1 MYIQNFYLIWIEK
14 KEKKIPAWKV
24 DDDCVDNNVIEEPHF
39 LRSRENVL
47 WLLDTSRY
55 QVFDDIA
62 KSKRAL
68 RQEVGTLHQIVHK
81 MQHSVMRTIVRN
93 VYNFIYNFIAL
104 YIGHLVLRGFGI
116 IHPYKSTLVLLK
128 LLCGLKLI
136 NIAIN
141 NVYATR

>member
-68 RQEVGTLHQIVHK
+68 RQEVGTLTSGWGKSQPPIFTREK
-81 MQHSVMRTIVRN
+81 LDMLDP
-93 VYNFIYNFIAL
+93 IYCF
-104 YIGHLVLRGFGI
+104 
-116 IHPYKSTLVLLK
+116 
-128 LLCGLKLI
+128 
-136 NIAIN
+136 
-141 NVYATR
+141 